1 MLNIATV
8 ALGGALG
15 SVARYYLS
23 SSALKHFMFFDVPL
37 AILIVNIF
45 GSFMFGVFMGLIENN
60 ILISASLKTF
70 LLTGFLASFT
80 TFSTFAW
87 ESVIFIQNDMYV
99 KLFMYCFLSLILS
112 IAFCLAGYHIGK

>member
-15 SVARYYLS
+15 AVARYYLS
-23 SSALKHFMFFDVPL
+23 SSTLKHFMFFDIPL

-70 LLTGFLASFT
+70 LITGFLASFT

-87 ESVIFIQNDMYV
+87 ESVIFIQNDMYI
-99 KLFMYCFLSLILS
+99 KLFVYCLLSLILS
-112 IAFCLAGYHIGK
+112 IVFCLAGYHIGK

>member
-23 SSALKHFMFFDVPL
+23 GSTLKHFMFFDIPM

-87 ESVIFIQNDMYV
+87 ESVIFIQNDMYI
-99 KLFMYCFLSLILS
+99 KLFVYCLLSLILS
-112 IAFCLAGYHIGK
+112 IVFCLAGYHIGK

>member
-15 SVARYYLS
+15 AVARYYLS
-23 SSALKHFMFFDVPL
+23 SSTLKHFMFFDIPL

-87 ESVIFIQNDMYV
+87 ESVIFIQNDMSVSYTHLTLPTNREV
-99 KLFMYCFLSLILS
+99 
-112 IAFCLAGYHIGK
+112 

>member
-23 SSALKHFMFFDVPL
+23 GSTLKHFMFFDIPM

-87 ESVIFIQNDMYV
+87 ESVIFIQNDMYM
-99 KLFMYCFLSLILS
+99 KLFMYCLLSLILS

>member
-23 SSALKHFMFFDVPL
+23 GSTLKHFMFFDIPM

-87 ESVIFIQNDMYV
+87 ESVIFIQNDMYM
-99 KLFMYCFLSLILS
+99 KLFMYCLLSLILS
-112 IAFCLAGYHIGK
+112 IAFCLAGYYIGK

>member
-23 SSALKHFMFFDVPL
+23 GSTLKHFMFFDIPM

-87 ESVIFIQNDMYV
+87 ESVIFIQNDMYM

-112 IAFCLAGYHIGK
+112 ISFCLAGYHIGK

>member
-23 SSALKHFMFFDVPL
+23 GSTLKHFMFFDIPM

-87 ESVIFIQNDMYV
+87 ESVIFIQNDMYM